1 MTSNGRRARQVS
13 GMRAMVQR
21 RPMTTFLVIVY
32 AITVASAIPEIAVS
46 RGTMSDGNAVLGVLG
61 VLAALGPALAAVIVS
76 GVGWGRERVDVLL
89 QGLFRGGRRLSW
101 YGLALAAQAL
111 LSGVALLLTLTVD
124 GQADGVAIE
133 WMAVPIVLV
142 GVLFML
148 TLWEELGFRG
158 FAQGELQQ
166 RVNPLV
172 ASLLVGVAW
181 AVWHVPQLFIEGSP
195 SAEVPPALFLLD
207 LVTVSVVYA
216 WLFNRT
222 SQSVLFVSVFHAA
235 GNALAIVALEGGV
248 NMGVFQAFQL
258 PLGMVAA
265 VALAIIT
272 RTRLE
277 AP

>member
-1 MTSNGRRARQVS
+1 
-13 GMRAMVQR
+13 MRAMVQR

-46 RGTMSDGNAVLGVLG
+46 RGTMSDDNAVLGVLG
-61 VLAALGPALAAVIVS
+61 VLAALGPALAAVTVS
-76 GVGWGRERVDVLL
+76 AVGWGRERVDVLL